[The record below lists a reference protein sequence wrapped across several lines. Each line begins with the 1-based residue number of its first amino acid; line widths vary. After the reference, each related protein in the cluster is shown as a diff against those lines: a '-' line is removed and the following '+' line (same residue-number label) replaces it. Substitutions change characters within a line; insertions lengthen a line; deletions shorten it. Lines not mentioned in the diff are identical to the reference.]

1 MDRATAKA
9 ELKTREPD
17 FLEVAK
23 KKVNGAPTYI
33 CPACNNGA
41 GKNGDGI
48 ALDPTGKNGKKWKCF
63 SCGMNE
69 DIIGLWKLHTGI
81 SDDREAFEG
90 LYSYFNIT
98 VDSSRPTAQEA
109 FGQYQK
115 QAKNEQYTATT
126 IHTNA
131 YTQQAEQAPTDFTD
145 FYLQAYSNIEA
156 TDYWR
161 QRGLSK
167 GIVDRFRLG
176 YVAEW
181 RQPLETYLRGG
192 NGLTSSGK
200 PRTRET
206 WEYIPLTPR
215 LIIPITKYSYLAR
228 DIRQQIPPEQ
238 EDYKKSKVKGAERV
252 SWTYNSKALKTAS
265 KPIFIVEGELDALS
279 LIEVGAEAIALGSI
293 AYIRAFIELVKK
305 IRPSQPLLIALDNET
320 EPEKQARIDQAATDL
335 EAGFKELELPYYRLE
350 PAQVAGQHKDANEAL
365 VADRKAFEARVDAIY
380 QSIQQEQEV
389 ALEAE
394 KQAYLNT
401 STASYLQ
408 DFINGIAE
416 SVNTPYTP
424 TGFTNLDKLL
434 DGGLYE
440 GLYFC
445 GAISSLGKT
454 TLMLQI
460 CDQIAQAGGD
470 VLIFSLE
477 MARNELISKSI
488 SRQTL
493 LDVLQNKGD
502 IRNAKTARG
511 VTCGLRYQKYSQTEK
526 DLIQRSITAYSQYA
540 DHIYIY
546 EGVGDMGVDQ
556 VREKIQKHISFTGRK
571 PTVLIDYVQI
581 LAPADVRASDKQN
594 TDKAVL
600 ELKRISRDYKL
611 PIIAVSSLNRDNYK
625 GKINMA
631 AFKES
636 GAIEYGSDVLIG
648 LQLKGADQKN
658 FDVDEAKSKNPREI
672 ELVILKNRNG
682 ATGGKIEYEYYPLF
696 NYFKEV

>member
-1 MDRATAKA
+1 MDRFTAKA

-17 FLEVAK
+17 FLTPAK

-48 ALDPTGKNGKKWKCF
+48 ALDPTSKNGKKWKCF
-63 SCGMNE
+63 SCGINE
-69 DIIGLWKLHTGI
+69 DIIGLWKLHKGI

-115 QAKNEQYTATT
+115 QAKNEQYTAAT
-126 IHTNA
+126 IHTST
-131 YTQQAEQAPTDFTD
+131 YTQQAEQAPIDFTD
-145 FYLQAYSNIEA
+145 FFLQAHSNIEA

-167 GIVDRFRLG
+167 VIVDRFRLG

-181 RQPLETYLRGG
+181 KHP
-192 NGLTSSGK
+192 K
-200 PRTRET
+200 APAKAA
-206 WEYIPLTPR
+206 PTPR

-320 EPEKQARIDQAATDL
+320 EPEKQARIDQAAADL
-335 EAGFKELELPYYRLE
+335 EAGFKELELPYYRLA

-365 VADRKAFEARVDAIY
+365 VADRKAFEARVNAIY
-380 QSIQQEQEV
+380 QSIQQEQEA

-401 STASYLQ
+401 STANYLQ

-416 SVNTPYTP
+416 SVNTPYAP

-648 LQLKGADQKN
+648 LQLKGSDQKN

>member
-1 MDRATAKA
+1 MDRFTAKA

-17 FLEVAK
+17 FLTPAK

-48 ALDPTGKNGKKWKCF
+48 ALDPTSKNGKKWKCF
-63 SCGMNE
+63 SCGINE
-69 DIIGLWKLHTGI
+69 DIIGLWKLHKGI

-126 IHTNA
+126 IHTST
-131 YTQQAEQAPTDFTD
+131 YTQQAEQAPIDFTD
-145 FYLQAYSNIEA
+145 FFLQAHSNIEA

-167 GIVDRFRLG
+167 VIVDRFRLG

-181 RQPLETYLRGG
+181 KHP
-192 NGLTSSGK
+192 K
-200 PRTRET
+200 APAKAA
-206 WEYIPLTPR
+206 PTPR

-320 EPEKQARIDQAATDL
+320 EPEKQDRIDQAATDL

-365 VADRKAFEARVDAIY
+365 VADRKAFEARVNAIY
-380 QSIQQEQEV
+380 QSIQQEQEA

-401 STASYLQ
+401 STANYLQ

-648 LQLKGADQKN
+648 LQLKGSDQKN

>member
-1 MDRATAKA
+1 MDRFTAKA

-17 FLEVAK
+17 FLTPAK
-23 KKVNGAPTYI
+23 KKVNGSPTYI
-33 CPACNNGA
+33 CPNCQNGT
-41 GKNGDGI
+41 GKDGDGI
-48 ALDPTGKNGKKWKCF
+48 ALDPTSKNGKKWKCF
-63 SCGMNE
+63 SCGINE

-81 SDDREAFEG
+81 SDDKEAFEG
-90 LYSYFNIT
+90 LYSYYNIT
-98 VDSSRPTAQEA
+98 VGSSRPTAQEA
-109 FGQYQK
+109 FGQYQN
-115 QAKNEQYTATT
+115 QAKNERYTDTP
-126 IHTNA
+126 IHTST
-131 YTQQAEQAPTDFTD
+131 YTQQPEQALIDFTD
-145 FYLQAYSNIEA
+145 FYLQAHKNIEA

-167 GIVDRFRLG
+167 AIVDRFRLG

-181 RQPLETYLRGG
+181 KHPKAPAKAAP
-192 NGLTSSGK
+192 S
-200 PRTRET
+200 
-206 WEYIPLTPR
+206 PR

-228 DIRQQIPPEQ
+228 DTRKQIPPEQ
-238 EDYKKSKVKGAERV
+238 EAYKKSKVKGAERV
-252 SWTYNSKALKTAS
+252 SWTYNSKTLATAT

-293 AYIRAFIELVKK
+293 AYIRAFIELLKK
-305 IRPSQPLLIALDNET
+305 HRPKQALLIALDNEA
-320 EPEKQARIDQAATDL
+320 EPEKQARIDQAAADL
-335 EAGFKELELPYYRLE
+335 EEGFKGLELPYYRLN
-350 PAQVAGQHKDANEAL
+350 PARVTGQYKDANEAL
-365 VADRKAFEARVDAIY
+365 VCNRTAFEASVNAIY
-380 QSIQQEQEV
+380 QSIQQEQEA

-401 STASYLQ
+401 STANYLQ

-424 TGFTNLDKLL
+424 TGFTNLDRLL

-454 TLMLQI
+454 TLALQI

-493 LDVLQNKGD
+493 LDVLQNGGEV
-502 IRNAKTARG
+502 RNAKTARG

-526 DLIQRSITAYSQYA
+526 ALIQRSITAYSQYA
-540 DHIYIY
+540 DRIYIF
-546 EGVGDMGVDQ
+546 EGVGDMGVEQ
-556 VREKIQKHISFTGRK
+556 IREAVRKHISFTGRK

-611 PIIAVSSLNRDNYK
+611 PIIAISSLNRDNYK

-648 LQLKGADQKN
+648 LQLKGSDQQK

>member
-1 MDRATAKA
+1 MDRFTAKA

-17 FLEVAK
+17 FLPPAK
-23 KKVNGAPTYI
+23 KKANGAPTYI
-33 CPACNNGA
+33 CPACRNGE
-41 GKNGDGI
+41 GEDGDGI
-48 ALDPTGKNGKKWKCF
+48 AIDPTSKNGKKWKCF
-63 SCGMNE
+63 TCGINE
-69 DIIGLWKLHTGI
+69 DIIGLWKLHKKI

-98 VDSSRPTAQEA
+98 VDSFRPTAQED
-109 FGQYQK
+109 FKQYQK
-115 QAKNEQYTATT
+115 QPKNEQYTDNA
-126 IHTNA
+126 IHTNT
-131 YTQQAEQAPTDFTD
+131 YTQQAEQAPIDFTD
-145 FYLQAYSNIEA
+145 FFLQAHNNIEA

-167 GIVDRFRLG
+167 AIIDRFKLG

-181 RQPLETYLRGG
+181 KHP
-192 NGLTSSGK
+192 K
-200 PRTRET
+200 APA
-206 WEYIPLTPR
+206 IAAPTPR

-279 LIEVGAEAIALGSI
+279 LIEIGAEAVALGSI

-320 EPEKQARIDQAATDL
+320 KPEKKARIDQAATDL
-335 EAGFKELELPYYRLE
+335 EAGFKELGLPYYRLE
-350 PAQVAGQHKDANEAL
+350 PTQVPGQHKDANEAL
-365 VADRKAFEARVDAIY
+365 VADRKAFEARVNAIY
-380 QSIQQEQEV
+380 QSIQQEQEA

-394 KQAYLNT
+394 KQAYLNN
-401 STASYLQ
+401 STANYLQ
-408 DFINGIAE
+408 DFINGIAD

-424 TGFTNLDKLL
+424 TGFTKLDKLL

-440 GLYFC
+440 GLYIC

-454 TLMLQI
+454 TLALQI

-470 VLIFSLE
+470 VIIFSLE
-477 MARNELISKSI
+477 MARNDLMSKSI
-488 SRQTL
+488 SRHTL
-493 LDVLQNKGD
+493 LDILQNGGD
-502 IRNAKTARG
+502 IKNAKTGRG
-511 VTCGLRYQKYSQTEK
+511 ITCGVRYQKYSQTEK
-526 DLIQRSITAYSQYA
+526 DIITRSITEYSQYA

-546 EGVGDMGVDQ
+546 EGVGDMGVEQ
-556 VREKIQKHISFTGRK
+556 IRETVRKHISFTGNK

-581 LAPADVRASDKQN
+581 LAPADMRASDKQN

-600 ELKRISRDYKL
+600 ELKRISRDYKI
-611 PIIAVSSLNRDNYK
+611 PIIAISSLNRDNYK

-648 LQLKGADQKN
+648 LQLKGSDKSD

-672 ELVILKNRNG
+672 ELYILKQRNG
-682 ATGGKIEYEYYPLF
+682 ATGNKIDFEYYPLF
-696 NYFKEV
+696 NYFKEM

>member
-1 MDRATAKA
+1 MDRFTAKA

-23 KKVNGAPTYI
+23 KKVKGKPTYI
-33 CPACNNGA
+33 CPACNK

-48 ALDPTGKNGKKWKCF
+48 VLDPTSKNGKKWKCF
-63 SCGMNE
+63 SCGINE
-69 DIIGLWKLHTGI
+69 DIIGLWKLHKGI

-115 QAKNEQYTATT
+115 QTKNEQYTATT
-126 IHTNA
+126 IHTST
-131 YTQQAEQAPTDFTD
+131 YTQQAEQAPIDFTD
-145 FYLQAYSNIEA
+145 FFLQAHSNIEA

-181 RQPLETYLRGG
+181 KHP
-192 NGLTSSGK
+192 K
-200 PRTRET
+200 APVKAA
-206 WEYIPLTPR
+206 PTPR

-265 KPIFIVEGELDALS
+265 KPIFVVEGELYALS

-293 AYIRAFIELVKK
+293 SYIRAFIELVKK

-365 VADRKAFEARVDAIY
+365 VADRKAFEARVNAIY
-380 QSIQQEQEV
+380 QSIQQEQEA

-401 STASYLQ
+401 STANYLQ

-648 LQLKGADQKN
+648 LQLKGSDQKN

>member
-1 MDRATAKA
+1 MDRVTAKA
-9 ELKTREPD
+9 ELKTKEPD
-17 FLEVAK
+17 FLTLAK
-23 KKVNGAPTYI
+23 KKANGSPTYI
-33 CPACNNGA
+33 CPNCQNGT
-41 GKNGDGI
+41 GEDGDGI
-48 ALDPTGKNGKKWKCF
+48 ALDPTSKSGKKWKCF
-63 SCGMNE
+63 SCGINE
-69 DIIGLWKLHTGI
+69 DIIGLWKLHTRI

-98 VDSSRPTAQEA
+98 VDSSRPAAQEG
-109 FGQYQK
+109 FKQYQK
-115 QAKNEQYTATT
+115 QAKNEQYTDTT
-126 IHTNA
+126 IHTST
-131 YTQQAEQAPTDFTD
+131 YTQQAEQAPIDFTD
-145 FYLQAYSNIEA
+145 FYLQAYKNIEA
-156 TDYWR
+156 TDYWK

-167 GIVDRFRLG
+167 AIVDRFRLG

-181 RQPLETYLRGG
+181 KHPKAPAKAAP
-192 NGLTSSGK
+192 S
-200 PRTRET
+200 
-206 WEYIPLTPR
+206 PR

-228 DIRQQIPPEQ
+228 DTRKQIPPEQ
-238 EDYKKSKVKGAERV
+238 EDYKKSKVKGAEGV
-252 SWTYNSKALKTAS
+252 SWTYNSKTLATAS
-265 KPIFIVEGELDALS
+265 KPIFVVEGELDALS
-279 LIEVGAEAIALGSI
+279 FIEVGAEAVALGSI
-293 AYIRAFIELVKK
+293 AYIRAFIELLRKS
-305 IRPSQPLLIALDNET
+305 RPKQPLLIALDNET
-320 EPEKQARIDQAATDL
+320 KPEKQARIDQAAADL
-335 EAGFKELELPYYRLE
+335 EEGFKELGLLYYRLN
-350 PAQVAGQHKDANEAL
+350 PASVTGHYKDANEAL
-365 VADRKAFEARVDAIY
+365 VGNRSAFEASVSAIY
-380 QSIQQEQEV
+380 KRIQQEQEA

-394 KQAYLNT
+394 KQAYLNN
-401 STASYLQ
+401 STANYLQ

-416 SVNTPYTP
+416 SVNTPYIP
-424 TGFTNLDKLL
+424 TGFINLDRLL

-454 TLMLQI
+454 TLALQI
-460 CDQIAQAGGD
+460 CDQVAQAGGD

-493 LDVLQNKGD
+493 LDVIQNNGNIK
-502 IRNAKTARG
+502 NAKTARG
-511 VTCGLRYQKYSQTEK
+511 ITCGLRYQKYSKTEK

-540 DHIYIY
+540 DRIYIF
-546 EGVGDMGVDQ
+546 EGVGNLGVDQ
-556 VREKIQKHISFTGRK
+556 IREAVRKHISFTGRK

-611 PIIAVSSLNRDNYK
+611 PIIAISSLNRDNYK

-648 LQLKGADQKN
+648 LQLKGSDKNN

>member
-17 FLEVAK
+17 FLTPAK
-23 KKVNGAPTYI
+23 KKANGAPTYI
-33 CPACNNGA
+33 CPACKNGK

-48 ALDPTGKNGKKWKCF
+48 ALDPTSKNGKKWKCF
-63 SCGMNE
+63 SCGMSE
-69 DIIGLWKLHTGI
+69 DIIGLWKLHKGI

-98 VDSSRPTAQEA
+98 VD
-109 FGQYQK
+109 QYQK

-181 RQPLETYLRGG
+181 KHPKAPAITA
-192 NGLTSSGK
+192 
-200 PRTRET
+200 P
-206 WEYIPLTPR
+206 TPR

-365 VADRKAFEARVDAIY
+365 VADRKTFEARVNAIY
-380 QSIQQEQEV
+380 QSIQQEQEA

-401 STASYLQ
+401 STANYLQ

-648 LQLKGADQKN
+648 LQLKGSDQKN